1 MASVHSSPGEIP
13 ATQYFVPK
21 EGEKK
26 LSPFHPI
33 HSYKSTCIS
42 KKKKKLNSHMD
53 AKVGVHQILHLQ
65 PPVDVTSN
73 MQFKTKLAN
82 QRRVGAKITKENC
95 HSSCSLSFLKS
106 EYVSCPQV
114 FLAGCIPRPRCVN
127 ILSMHG

>member
-1 MASVHSSPGEIP
+1 ME
-13 ATQYFVPK
+13 
-21 EGEKK
+21 
-26 LSPFHPI
+26 
-33 HSYKSTCIS
+33 
-42 KKKKKLNSHMD
+42 
-53 AKVGVHQILHLQ
+53 AKIGVHQILHLQ

-106 EYVSCPQV
+106 EYVWCRQV
-114 FLAGCIPRPRCVN
+114 FLAGYIPRPRCIN